1 MSKRWWCHTDQE
13 DTQEA
18 QAPRATRQKTS
29 PFVHFDALKNYFDLP
44 YPRASLGDQC
54 RLVGSGTGGAVFVLP
69 VSEYAIKIANTITLP
84 WRGDDGD
91 QLLCSRFAHNEEHAL
106 RALRSKPHANVV
118 RIFYVDPRAS
128 YCLMENCSAGDVAG
142 YMTLNPD
149 AAADPELADAW
160 GVDLLNG
167 YIHVHD
173 VAGFVHGD
181 IKPENV
187 LVRYG
192 ERLHLCYTDFSS
204 SKCTDARCQ
213 FKGDG
218 VDVGPTGTTLWYLA
232 PEQLEEEAR
241 HADARVE
248 GGGEA
253 TPVFM
258 HTLSG
263 SCDAWAV
270 GTVAYFIMNGRHLFD
285 GVDCKWALRV
295 AHNRL
300 LGPDTTSAGM
310 GGQCGLWPPMK
321 VPTPTRTPPS
331 PAPGRSDTLL
341 CQMYSRLVTRDLCRM
356 HALRQLQHAP

>member
-1 MSKRWWCHTDQE
+1 MGKRWWCHTEQ
-13 DTQEA
+13 QGA
-18 QAPRATRQKTS
+18 QAARATRQKTIADDN
-29 PFVHFDALKNYFDLP
+29 PFVHFDALKSYFDLP

-69 VSEYAIKIANTITLP
+69 ASQYAMKIANTVTLP
-84 WRGDDGD
+84 PSGVDG

-118 RIFYVDPRAS
+118 RIFYVDPRGS
-128 YCLMENCSAGDVAG
+128 YCLMENCSLGDVAG
-142 YMTLNPD
+142 FMTLNSD

-160 GVDLLNG
+160 GVDLLDG
-167 YIHVHD
+167 YIHMHD

-187 LVRYG
+187 LVRRG
-192 ERLHLCYTDFSS
+192 DQLHLCYTDFSS
-204 SKCTDARCQ
+204 SKCTNARCQ

-218 VDVGPTGTTLWYLA
+218 FDIGPTGTTFWYLA

-248 GGGEA
+248 CGGEA

-263 SCDAWAV
+263 SCDAWAI
-270 GTVAYFIMNGRHLFD
+270 GMVAYFIMNGRHLFD

-300 LGPDTTSAGM
+300 LGPDKTD
-310 GGQCGLWPPMK
+310 GGECGLWPPVK
-321 VPTPTRTPPS
+321 VPTPTRAPPS
-331 PAPGRSDTLL
+331 PASGMSETLL
-341 CQMYSRLVTRDLCRM
+341 CQMYRRLVTRSLCRVDT
-356 HALRQLQHAP
+356 LRQLRNAS